1 MQPIGQLPG
10 LVRFPVMDVQYRS
23 CYVDLLAALAAIGL
37 LIIVEH
43 SDDLKFETADTLLKK
58 R

>member
-1 MQPIGQLPG
+1 MHPIGQLPG

-23 CYVDLLAALAAIGL
+23 SYVNFLAALAAIGL

-43 SDDLKFETADTLLKK
+43 SDDLKFETADALLKEG
-58 R
+58 